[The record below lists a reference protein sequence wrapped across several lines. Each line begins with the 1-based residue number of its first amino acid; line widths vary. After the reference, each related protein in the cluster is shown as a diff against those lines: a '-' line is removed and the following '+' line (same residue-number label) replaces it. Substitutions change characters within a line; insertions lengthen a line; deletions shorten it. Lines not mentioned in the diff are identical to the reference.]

1 MGFIGEISGDVGKRI
16 LQVRET
22 EKLNQEEFANRLGLT
37 KSAISGYETGR
48 RVPTKAIL
56 KSIAQIFS
64 YNENWLFRG
73 DGDPKHFEIYEGLHA
88 VFSHFRCS
96 DFERDFLGKYF
107 GMAEKDRHLF
117 CYYMNYLFGADSHE
131 ISPENDL
138 IHDAL
143 LELKKEHST
152 QDTDEETARQRAG
165 DLYVKEHQK
174 EEKLD
179 APASSANG
187 SAVV

>member
-22 EKLNQEEFANRLGLT
+22 EKLNQEEFANKLGLT
-37 KSAISGYETGR
+37 
-48 RVPTKAIL
+48 
-56 KSIAQIFS
+56 IFS

>member
-1 MGFIGEISGDVGKRI
+1 
-16 LQVRET
+16 
-22 EKLNQEEFANRLGLT
+22 
-37 KSAISGYETGR
+37 
-48 RVPTKAIL
+48 
-56 KSIAQIFS
+56 
-64 YNENWLFRG
+64 
-73 DGDPKHFEIYEGLHA
+73 
-88 VFSHFRCS
+88 
-96 DFERDFLGKYF
+96 
-107 GMAEKDRHLF
+107 
-117 CYYMNYLFGADSHE
+117 MNYLFGADSHE